1 MKILAFGRLNELV
14 GSSQIEID
22 TVNSVQELRHELNR
36 LFPQLER
43 EVFAIAVNKVV
54 VTGELNL
61 DNNSEVALLP
71 PFSGG

>member
-36 LFPQLER
+36 QFPQLER

>member
-54 VTGELNL
+54 VTDELNL